1 MESNLFP
8 DLLLFGVL
16 FLVIGLQ
23 HDRLPPF
30 LAGCGVLGLS
40 SYAYGTA
47 YLFLPVFVLPLLLF
61 LVAKKRL
68 SFRRA
73 CAGLGV
79 LAVVALPMMLFVL
92 VNTFGLQAIRLPFM
106 TIPRLPAN
114 RMTAMASVFS
124 PEFLRDSIGNF
135 AEASKIAVVQ
145 TDGLIW
151 NAMDGFGIVYGFSL
165 PFTVIGFFRCVTGG
179 REERPVWGSVLN
191 AWFLAALVLVF
202 VVKPNINRINALWI
216 PWIYYT
222 ALGGAWVAQSRRLF
236 RTAVAGL
243 YASAFLL
250 FSVQYLTEYQ
260 GKMAAAF
267 EDSFGE
273 AVVYAAGTGAETV
286 YVTDSVNGAYALT
299 LFYTAEDPAVFRETA
314 VISNPGAMFEQVTAF
329 GRYRIATPASL
340 PIGTAAV
347 VRSDIADEP
356 RYETYEKTGFG
367 RFTVLRHM
375 G

>member
-1 MESNLFP
+1 ML
-8 DLLLFGVL
+8 DKTLGYVL
-16 FLVIGLQ
+16 CCQ
-23 HDRLPPF
+23 SP
-30 LAGCGVLGLS
+30 
-40 SYAYGTA
+40 
-47 YLFLPVFVLPLLLF
+47 
-61 LVAKKRL
+61 
-68 SFRRA
+68 
-73 CAGLGV
+73 
-79 LAVVALPMMLFVL
+79 AL
-92 VNTFGLQAIRLPFM
+92 
-106 TIPRLPAN
+106 
-114 RMTAMASVFS
+114 
-124 PEFLRDSIGNF
+124 
-135 AEASKIAVVQ
+135 
-145 TDGLIW
+145 
-151 NAMDGFGIVYGFSL
+151 
-165 PFTVIGFFRCVTGG
+165 
-179 REERPVWGSVLN
+179 
-191 AWFLAALVLVF
+191 FLAALVLVF

-250 FSVQYLTEYQ
+250 FSAQYLTEYQ

-329 GRYRIATPASL
+329 GRYRIATPVSL